1 MLKLKANNQ
10 EKVLKDE
17 FIDITLNELDS
28 AYDYIKGLSADLKR
42 YLLTDSDVD
51 VDEHKLFEFKVHWVS
66 LFSDFTKEE
75 LRLIPLEGSIT
86 VDWLYNHVKQ
96 FMKQPESYIQLKEFT
111 HNKVTYSIIEPL
123 RTISGAELLFGNG
136 SYRQWMLG
144 SQLSAMVEENKKQ
157 GGIKHLKNLF
167 ALLYSDGRDSG
178 EEVAERGKLFGE
190 VNALYGWSSYFFFV
204 ELVEKYNDYF
214 RLSMTKN
221 PRQAIAKE
229 LAKQRLK
236 AELSKTTFGKWLLSK
251 LPKREFS
258 ILTT

>member
-1 MLKLKANNQ
+1 MLKLRANNQ

-86 VDWLYNHVKQ
+86 VDWLYNHCKQ

-111 HNKVTYSIIEPL
+111 HKKVTYSIIEPL

-167 ALLYSDGRDSG
+167 ALLYTDGNDSG

-190 VNALYGWSSYFFFV
+190 VNALYGWSAYFFFV